1 MSDTLHIY
9 RGTNRRFHVLVRG
22 PGCRKYQSV
31 GRPTPSHDAAVRR
44 LARAMTDSRWKR
56 GVVTF
61 ISDYY
66 DPTPIFWM
74 HR

>member
-1 MSDTLHIY
+1 MSDRVHIY

-22 PGCRKYQSV
+22 PGCRKS
-31 GRPTPSHDAAVRR
+31 
-44 LARAMTDSRWKR
+44 SRWKR